1 MGRKI
6 LVALI
11 NIAVGLFTAYMSPL
25 EKVPRLK
32 FNIHSFFDIL

>member
-1 MGRKI
+1 MFLTIKKQI
-6 LVALI
+6 
-11 NIAVGLFTAYMSPL
+11 MSPL